1 MSAEQ
6 KLREIIREK
15 IGLLSE
21 RKGFKNTKDFGD
33 FLEEIDGMGEG
44 AIRKIMGKDYIDTP
58 GYYQDEKSDY
68 GDDVIEFMLS
78 NMGREEYDKLEK
90 YWNDNVAESVNLT
103 INENSNESFVKDVSN
118 AKKGDMATGGGHP
131 PFIKVSGD
139 EWINA
144 KTRASLNNAEL
155 IMLMGGFK
163 DSIVEGKLQDKV
175 EESVNLTINE
185 KIELLNINEGQF
197 SWMTQDDGEQ
207 IGSEKQNTITVYMHD
222 NEGNSWEE
230 KSYEGYGVFGG
241 LDYYSLLS
249 RMNGYG
255 DDRDDGIDIAFGK
268 KKSKVGKKT
277 LFPALTSG
285 KKLKSNHDFTKEPE
299 SDPDQSWY
307 QEKEYDE
314 DDY

>member
-15 IGLLSE
+15 IGLLS
-21 RKGFKNTKDFGD
+21 
-33 FLEEIDGMGEG
+33 
-44 AIRKIMGKDYIDTP
+44 
-58 GYYQDEKSDY
+58 
-68 GDDVIEFMLS
+68 
-78 NMGREEYDKLEK
+78 
-90 YWNDNVAESVNLT
+90 
-103 INENSNESFVKDVSN
+103 
-118 AKKGDMATGGGHP
+118 
-131 PFIKVSGD
+131 KVS
-139 EWINA
+139 
-144 KTRASLNNAEL
+144 
-155 IMLMGGFK
+155 
-163 DSIVEGKLQDKV
+163 EGKLQDKV